1 MMTAQSITADYN
13 LESMIGYLRGQLV
26 DKRTNQVLVDV
37 HGVGYQVS
45 IPLSTFFGTPSAI
58 SARTSRSWSIPT
70 CAKTPSPCTA
80 F

>member
-1 MMTAQSITADYN
+1 MITAQSITADYN
-13 LESMIGYLRGQLV
+13 PEFMIGYLRGQLV

-37 HGVGYQVS
+37 NGVGYQVS
-45 IPLSTFFGTPSAI
+45 IPFRRSMPSAI